1 MKWIDE
7 RHPISSRLW
16 CFVLATSTHFK
27 TLGLHR
33 VKMQLSPHTLLSL
46 YSFSFTHNMPSYNI
60 AHVESPL
67 DRPTDPSFDRLE
79 VMITKQLEEVS
90 RRQLLIEVWADVL
103 VCSLGITRP
112 SSSAKSMINLSR
124 PLRHWKESSTSVAL
138 SANN

>member
-1 MKWIDE
+1 
-7 RHPISSRLW
+7 
-16 CFVLATSTHFK
+16 
-27 TLGLHR
+27 
-33 VKMQLSPHTLLSL
+33 
-46 YSFSFTHNMPSYNI
+46 MPSYNI
-60 AHVESPL
+60 AHVENPL